1 MNISQ
6 KMQHS
11 FDTAVNNPENIQ
23 TNGHVS
29 WNFVDA
35 DVYMDM
41 QPIDGEA
48 HYNAFEFLG
57 NKFEELNGKQIQLS
71 GVLSA

>member
-1 MNISQ
+1 
-6 KMQHS
+6 MQNS

-23 TNGHVS
+23 RNGHVN
-29 WNFVDA
+29 WNFIDA

-41 QPIDGEA
+41 QPIDDKA
-48 HYNAFEFLG
+48 HYKAFNFLG
-57 NKFEELNGKQIQLS
+57 DKFEQLNGKQIQLS